1 MSPDEVTLKEY
12 LDERFKS
19 LELQIESQSRLQN
32 QHNILNELAIK
43 TAKENTDTRLAQMN
57 EFREQMKDER
67 SLYATRESVSASAGE
82 IAALREWKSNLEG
95 KASQSS
101 VNTVL
106 VISIISILI
115 GIAGIILG
123 IK

>member
-43 TAKENTDTRLAQMN
+43 TAKENTDARLAQMN